1 MKQFLL
7 SSLVLC
13 GLLLGAGSCSSNE
26 GEVMGPPL
34 TDVNAAYQDET
45 LELMYGEGALA
56 GADKKITFYSEDKL
70 TAKISLQNVIP
81 GVDNLELSD
90 VLLTSS
96 KDETQFLFKGASDK
110 DNCQLDYSG
119 YVEKGKL
126 VINLKVN
133 VATNSA
139 VAGRWTLQQLIPG
152 DDEGEPNKKQSVIF
166 NWDSDYQYAIPSLS
180 LKLPTSTAASNLS
193 AYLSENVMKNLLST
207 LTLSSDG
214 GCVFTY
220 ANEVNDLDPS
230 WTDTPVNAIQYYLK
244 GDYCYLLLNKDLLNR
259 SNALTS
265 RAVISWIDIILQMYP
280 DGIPF
285 RYSIADGGKLSL
297 WYEDRETINTFSN
310 VVFPLLANYIPDPD
324 STNQMIVFL
333 MENILDVKKF
343 KKAMETTTKFELG
356 LNFSLV
362 KQGV

>member
-81 GVDNLELSD
+81 GIDNLELSD

-139 VAGRWTLQQLIPG
+139 VAGRWALQSLVNDNKIY
-152 DDEGEPNKKQSVIF
+152 KKQPALFTWETTANFSGFDIMTDDGYHVSLSTNEAAKNIAKGL
-166 NWDSDYQYAIPSLS
+166 SDYLIATNLIKEVT
-180 LKLPTSTAASNLS
+180 LK
-193 AYLSENVMKNLLST
+193 
-207 LTLSSDG
+207 SDG
-214 GCVFTY
+214 GLVIVY
-220 ANEVNDLDPS
+220 AKEINDSDPVWQESGVNDLQYYIRDNRFYLL
-230 WTDTPVNAIQYYLK
+230 VNADVFSVSGEDNVLGGWIKMLLQQYSK
-244 GDYCYLLLNKDLLNR
+244 GVPLAYN
-259 SNALTS
+259 SAEE
-265 RAVISWIDIILQMYP
+265 
-280 DGIPF
+280 
-285 RYSIADGGKLSL
+285 GKLSVYL
-297 WYEDRETINTFSN
+297 DQEVLGSKSFTSMVSLFEKFLPDKSEYIPVSLMRNVFSN
-310 VVFPLLANYIPDPD
+310 YSAAI
-324 STNQMIVFL
+324 
-333 MENILDVKKF
+333 K
-343 KKAMETTTKFELG
+343 ETTAIQLG
-356 LNFSLV
+356 LNFSSV
-362 KQGV
+362 KQGI